1 MSGSTNKTSDLTEES
16 NITKKTI
23 EELGVNQE
31 KLGVKPQD

>member
-16 NITKKTI
+16 TTTKKNI

-31 KLGVKPQD
+31 KSGVKPQD